1 MTRRL
6 AFAFI
11 FVLVL
16 SISHLVVN
24 DEYEEVD
31 EYEDVDEE
39 VEDRAFLVVQKKVL
53 EEEVPDGSNV
63 TVVLT
68 LHNAGT
74 K

>member
-6 AFAFI
+6 TLPFI

-24 DEYEEVD
+24 DEFEED
-31 EYEDVDEE
+31 EYEDVDDEIEE
-39 VEDRAFLVVQKKVL
+39 RAFLVIQKKVL
-53 EEEVPDGSNV
+53 EKEIPDGSNV
-63 TVVLT
+63 TVMLT

-74 K
+74 R